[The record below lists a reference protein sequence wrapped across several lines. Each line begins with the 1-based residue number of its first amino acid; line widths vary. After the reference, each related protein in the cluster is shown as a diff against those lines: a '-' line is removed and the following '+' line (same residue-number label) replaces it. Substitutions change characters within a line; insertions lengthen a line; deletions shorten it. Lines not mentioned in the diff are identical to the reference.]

1 MEEFKFLTEDA
12 RKINLPKESVDL
24 IIAHTPYLGV
34 DVERYG
40 GDAKKQVNVTK
51 NEKRTLWNILRAVQ
65 KMSKTLKNTG
75 SIFICISDNFALTSK
90 FVAMVDKYTKLQVLG
105 CSYWNFEDS
114 SATEYER
121 LNGKQAFWIHLAK
134 NNSIYFKNDV
144 PKRNWYIDGQ
154 TNLGETLDN
163 ELREMGNDS
172 VVDTYPIGL
181 AHRFIAMFCPADG
194 VVYDPFGGSGVTA
207 QAALENGRTF
217 ITNDVSPEQT
227 KLAETRIEMY
237 IDKPDLYG
245 TLG

>member
-40 GDAKKQVNVTK
+40 GDAKKQVNVSR
-51 NEKRTLWNILRAVQ
+51 NEKKTLWNIVRSVQ
-65 KMSKTLKNTG
+65 KMTKALKNTG
-75 SIFICISDNFALTSK
+75 SIFICVGDNFKLTSK

-121 LNGKQAFWIHLAK
+121 LNGKQAFWVHLAK
-134 NNSIYFKNDV
+134 GNNIYFKNDV
-144 PKRNWYIDGQ
+144 PKKNWYIDGQ

-163 ELREMGNDS
+163 ELREMGHNS